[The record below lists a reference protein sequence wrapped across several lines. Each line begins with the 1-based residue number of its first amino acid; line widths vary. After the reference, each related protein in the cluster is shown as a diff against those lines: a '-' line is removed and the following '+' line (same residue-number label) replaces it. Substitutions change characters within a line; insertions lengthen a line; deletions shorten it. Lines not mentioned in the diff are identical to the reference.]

1 MPLRKKQNKNIL
13 RLKTFKNKNI
23 EPHRYFTGSYK
34 KSVVLFNPVESNVVS
49 EKYAR

>member
-23 EPHRYFTGSYK
+23 EPHHNFTGSYK
-34 KSVVLFNPVESNVVS
+34 KSVVLFNTVESNVS